1 MTLPGGKNVCSWR
14 IHAATV
20 VNFGRQFRQL
30 PIPGS
35 VVNQWG
41 TSSGP
46 IHVHEAERSLDLIY
60 ENFRENKK
68 LLLKKA
74 GGVYFTER
82 YAGLFHGMDKCDHGT
97 ERRVIPRNGQV
108 WSRNGTQGYSTEWT
122 SVITERNAG
131 LFHGM
136 DKCDHGTERRAI
148 PQNGQVWS
156 RNDYRIAG
164 NFYAVQNF
172 AFFVDGRYVWK

>member
-74 GGVYFTER
+74 V
-82 YAGLFHGMDKCDHGT
+82 
-97 ERRVIPRNGQV
+97 VSI
-108 WSRNGTQGYSTEWT
+108 SRNGTQGYSTEWT

-136 DKCDHGTERRAI
+136 DKCDHGTECRAI
-148 PQNGQVWS
+148 PRNGQV
-156 RNDYRIAG
+156 
-164 NFYAVQNF
+164 
-172 AFFVDGRYVWK
+172 